1 MANFLKS
8 WVESDKR
15 EVGRMGK
22 IAIKYNLMKMNTVIY
37 LTKRYK
43 LRHLNLKQD

>member
-22 IAIKYNLMKMNTVIY
+22 IADKVQSYEDEYSNLSDEALQAKTP
-37 LTKRYK
+37 
-43 LRHLNLKQD
+43 